1 MLGYASKGRTMT
13 IEIIKIDTPTLGDRG
28 YIAHDGKTALVV
40 DPQRDIDRVEQ
51 VLSEHSLALG
61 AVVETHMH
69 NDYVSGGL
77 VLSQKYQ
84 AKYITSADDPV
95 AFDRVAAR
103 DLEEFPIG
111 NFGIKALHTPGHT
124 FTHLSYILVD
134 EQGKSSGIFTG
145 GSMLH
150 GSTGRPDLLGPENAT
165 KLAQLQH
172 GSAHRITEFLDD
184 AAPIYPTHGFGS
196 FCAATSTS
204 GSSSNIQDEKRG
216 NPALQLTVER
226 FVRETLAGLD
236 TFPAYYK
243 YMGPEN
249 LAGAGPIDFS
259 ELPRLS
265 TVELLKRIAGDSWVV
280 DLRDKDSWAK
290 AHLAGTTNFGVSG
303 SFATYLGWLFPY
315 EKELVLISDK
325 ANDISLAQRELVRI
339 GIDRPSASFVGGID
353 NFAEVLDAKVVQ
365 FKDVPEAL
373 TNSEIVVLD
382 VRRNSERQA
391 SHIKGSKHIP
401 LHELT
406 ARLGELSTE
415 KIYWVHC
422 ASAYRASI
430 AASIMQNAGLQI
442 ALINESYEKALEV
455 KELMIISGSADHS
468 PGAASDVQTKA

>member
-1 MLGYASKGRTMT
+1 MT
-13 IEIIKIDTPTLGDRG
+13 IKVINIDTPTLGDRG

-51 VLSEHSLALG
+51 VLSDHSLELG

-77 VLSQKYQ
+77 VLARKYQ

-95 AFDRVAAR
+95 AFERVAAH
-103 DLEEFPIG
+103 DLEEFSIG

-124 FTHLSYILVD
+124 FTHLSYILMD
-134 EQGKSSGIFTG
+134 EQGKSTGIFTG
-145 GSMLH
+145 GSLLH
-150 GSTGRPDLLGPENAT
+150 GSTGRPDLLGQDHAT

-172 GSAHRITEFLDD
+172 GSVHRITEFLDD
-184 AAPIYPTHGFGS
+184 AAPIFPTHGFGS

-216 NPALQLTVER
+216 NPALQLNVER
-226 FVRETLAGLD
+226 FVSETLAGLD

-243 YMGPEN
+243 HMGPAN
-249 LAGAGPIDFS
+249 LAGAGPIDLS

-265 TVELLKRIAGDSWVV
+265 TDELLKRIAGDSWVV
-280 DLRDKDSWAK
+280 DLRDKDAWAK
-290 AHLAGTTNFGVSG
+290 AHLAGTMNFGISG

-325 ANDISLAQRELVRI
+325 ATDISVAQRELVRI
-339 GIDRPSASFVGGID
+339 GIDRPSASFVGAMD
-353 NFAEVLDAKVVQ
+353 NFTEVLDAEVVQ

-401 LHELT
+401 LHEIES
-406 ARLGELSTE
+406 RLGELATE

-422 ASAYRASI
+422 AGAYRASI
-430 AASIMQNAGLQI
+430 ATSIIQNAGLKI
-442 ALINESYEKALEV
+442 VLINEPYEKALEV
-455 KELMIISGSADHS
+455 KDLEFITGSADHT
-468 PGAASDVQTKA
+468 PTAPSDFKAKG